1 LNPTDE
7 LLDKVINT
15 SLKDHLWVFM
25 VYPMV
30 TTSTDFFTKII
41 EKSKSSSCELTKKR
55 CINAIIN
62 MKNSIPNVFDNS
74 EIRRI
79 STEYEHY
86 IQQDSGSNFNLS
98 ENMFLAL
105 TNTTMVPLLLY
116 YT

>member
-41 EKSKSSSCELTKKR
+41 EK
-55 CINAIIN
+55 
-62 MKNSIPNVFDNS
+62 
-74 EIRRI
+74 
-79 STEYEHY
+79 Y
-86 IQQDSGSNFNLS
+86 
-98 ENMFLAL
+98 
-105 TNTTMVPLLLY
+105 PLG
-116 YT
+116 